1 MASSS
6 NHSAAAPFSPPWSQI
21 VASTTPPPSA
31 VAVIDTPV
39 VTAVNTSAIGS
50 LSVEED
56 LGNISGGNNA
66 DIGKRQVWSKP
77 SNAAAASVMGAESW
91 PALSESAKAPARSP
105 PPPPLELVQT
115 SLDASTSTQLQ
126 GTGSMLPTPQTQV
139 NDTASV
145 NNAVPG
151 PTHQRPYRR
160 SNSNVSSNGYH
171 LPQMSGPLGSV
182 AVPPGS
188 HNQTSAPEDHPPRAG
203 FVPNYQPQ
211 HRNSFRNRN
220 GGPHPRGD
228 GSHHNNY
235 GNRRDQD
242 RRNQDLNAHQRN
254 FNGRDHYRSP
264 RFVQQFPRP
273 PMPAIHAQ
281 YYYYSPPPS
290 PIPPFGGSYAYPEP
304 PIPPPMVYG
313 PPPPMEPL
321 RGVPYVPPPI
331 PPNAIFIQP
340 PITELHTKIVNQI
353 NYYFSNE
360 NLNNDTYLKSQMDDQ
375 GWVPLSLIAG
385 FKKVKFLTDNIQ
397 IVLDAVQ
404 TSNVVEVQGGKIRRR
419 NEWMNW
425 ITPSTQ
431 IPNVTGSLTVGQLAE
446 NIQSIALETNKSNTT
461 GGLDVSQSSNRQYL
475 ISTSEG
481 STVHGGIQRNENQ
494 DHSASAKS

>member
-1 MASSS
+1 MSSS
-6 NHSAAAPFSPPWSQI
+6 PNHPSAAAPLSPPPWTQI
-21 VASTTPPPSA
+21 VSSPS
-31 VAVIDTPV
+31 AVIDTS
-39 VTAVNTSAIGS
+39 VNTSPIGS
-50 LSVEED
+50 SFVEED
-56 LGNISGGNNA
+56 LDNNNNA

-77 SNAAAASVMGAESW
+77 SNAAASSVMGADSW
-91 PALSESAKAPARSP
+91 PALSESAKAPAKSP
-105 PPPPLELVQT
+105 PPPPIELVQT
-115 SLDASTSTQLQ
+115 SLDASTSSQLQ
-126 GTGSMLPTPQTQV
+126 GIGSMLPTPQAQV
-139 NDTASV
+139 NDTASL
-145 NNAVPG
+145 NNVVPG

-160 SNSNVSSNGYH
+160 TNSNASSNGYH
-171 LPQMSGPLGSV
+171 LPQMSAPQGSV

-188 HNQTSAPEDHPPRAG
+188 HNQTTAPEDNPPRAG

-228 GSHHNNY
+228 GSHHHNY

-254 FNGRDHYRSP
+254 FNGRDNYRSP
-264 RFVQQFPRP
+264 RFGPQFFRP
-273 PMPAIHAQ
+273 PPPAVHAQ
-281 YYYYSPPPS
+281 YYYYPPPPPPS
-290 PIPPFGGSYAYPEP
+290 PIPPYGGSYAFPEL
-304 PIPPPMVYG
+304 PPPMIYA
-313 PPPPMEPL
+313 PPMEPL

-331 PPNAIFIQP
+331 PPNAIFVQP

-353 NYYFSNE
+353 NYYFSDA
-360 NLNNDTYLKSQMDDQ
+360 NLHNDTYLKMNMDDQ

-397 IVLDAVQ
+397 IVLDAVR
-404 TSNVVEVQGGKIRRR
+404 TSNVVEVQGDKIRRR
-419 NEWMNW
+419 NDWMNW

-431 IPNVTGSLTVGQLAE
+431 IPNVTGSQTVGQLAE
-446 NIQSIALETNKSNTT
+446 NFQSIALETNKSNTT

-481 STVHGGIQRNENQ
+481 TVQGGIQQIENQ